1 MHLDIVRQAFP
12 PKLGLKVER
21 SFGLQRRAENPRP
34 PSVVTTGEI
43 CLAVKS
49 HPARCAADMYAVIA
63 RHAHVSEQPLSANN
77 MTASLA
83 VSAPLMI
90 DTLYEYGMSVQTPTN
105 CCYKVHAFTT
115 AVSNENGHVVL
126 LLNVLE
132 GYGTTAVLQ
141 DCP

>member
-1 MHLDIVRQAFP
+1 MKEEVDRYVHLR
-12 PKLGLKVER
+12 
-21 SFGLQRRAENPRP
+21 
-34 PSVVTTGEI
+34 VVLVAGYQVYDT
-43 CLAVKS
+43 
-49 HPARCAADMYAVIA
+49 
-63 RHAHVSEQPLSANN
+63 
-77 MTASLA
+77 SLA
-83 VSAPLMI
+83 CGFCSSY

>member
-1 MHLDIVRQAFP
+1 MKEEVDRYVHLR
-12 PKLGLKVER
+12 
-21 SFGLQRRAENPRP
+21 
-34 PSVVTTGEI
+34 VVLVAGYQ
-43 CLAVKS
+43 VY
-49 HPARCAADMYAVIA
+49 D
-63 RHAHVSEQPLSANN
+63 
-77 MTASLA
+77 TASLA

-126 LLNVLE
+126 LLYVLE